1 VAGEREAGGVGREG
15 VAGGSLEMLGVGSM
29 VVMREPLDPTVEGLG
44 RLGGGSNDWGYAGPA
59 FAIVLMKTT
68 LVSLYCFP
76 TQLLRAWS
84 SVRGLQPCEP
94 KAPPIDV
101 RKLEVCQAGPY

>member
-1 VAGEREAGGVGREG
+1 VAGGREAVGVGRKG

-29 VVMREPLDPTVEGLG
+29 VVMREPLDPTVVDRSKLG
-44 RLGGGSNDWGYAGPA
+44 ESADDCGCEGPA
-59 FAIVLMKTT
+59 LFKDPVKTT
-68 LVSLYCFP
+68 LVEICCFP
-76 TQLLRAWS
+76 TQLLRTWI